1 MFTPGQT
8 VYHRIGKHSGT
19 VLEVDGKTVY
29 LVQPNGVEIEF
40 PITELTATQVQAKTP
55 EAAVAASLSR
65 TLTSRDITA
74 EHRKVLAAIP
84 VRTLQTIA
92 TLFEKRPK
100 AGRFSAL
107 DVAQKLNFIAEVTDV
122 PYRSMKEFADSPGTL
137 GLMMGRGLSI
147 RLGTA
152 T

>member
-8 VYHRIGKHSGT
+8 VYHKTGKHTGT

-40 PITELTATQVQAKTP
+40 PINELTATQVHAKTP
-55 EAAVAASLSR
+55 EAAAAASLSR
-65 TLTSRDITA
+65 TLTSRDITD

-92 TLFEKRPK
+92 TLFEKRPR

-107 DVAQKLNFIAEVTDV
+107 DVAQKLNFIAEVTEI
-122 PYRSMKEFADSPGTL
+122 PYRTMKEHADSPGTL